1 VHLIALWNGQ
11 ADIPKDR
18 DARLVRHMIDL
29 TRDLG
34 GAIDQINTSKY
45 LFDFMNTVLDRLIFE
60 GTPETTTAKGPR
72 SRKAISA
79 SKSK

>member
-1 VHLIALWNGQ
+1 
-11 ADIPKDR
+11 
-18 DARLVRHMIDL
+18 L
-29 TRDLG
+29 TLDLG